1 MAGLTYKPWRRRAV
15 RRICASSLPP
25 SKNSWYDAG
34 VLQHVATWVQQFI
47 ADAGYVGLFVMI
59 FLESTLVPI
68 PSLLV
73 MPFAGFMAAQGHFSL
88 PVILV
93 INSAGAVAGSAFSYW
108 VGMRGGTRLLET
120 YGKYFFIK
128 PADIAR
134 TEAFF
139 AKHGVWTILIAR
151 FMPVIRHLISIP
163 AGVARMRLSIFVTQT
178 FIGAT
183 IWGGGLMIVGY
194 VLGSRWQEVAMIAKK
209 FDLAIAIS
217 TVLVIVAV
225 AVRFYLKR
233 RKAALAAT
241 KPA

>member
-1 MAGLTYKPWRRRAV
+1 M
-15 RRICASSLPP
+15 
-25 SKNSWYDAG
+25 
-34 VLQHVATWVQQFI
+34 LQHVATWVQQFI
-47 ADAGYVGLFVMI
+47 ADAGYAGLFVMI

-88 PVILV
+88 PAILA
-93 INSAGAVAGSAFSYW
+93 INSAGAVSGSLFSYW

-128 PADIAR
+128 PADISR

-151 FMPVIRHLISIP
+151 FMPVIRHIISIP
-163 AGVARMRLSIFVTQT
+163 AGVARMRLATFVTQT
-178 FIGAT
+178 FLGAT

-209 FDLAIAIS
+209 FDLAIAIA

-233 RKAALAAT
+233 RKAALAAAA
-241 KPA
+241 PSQP